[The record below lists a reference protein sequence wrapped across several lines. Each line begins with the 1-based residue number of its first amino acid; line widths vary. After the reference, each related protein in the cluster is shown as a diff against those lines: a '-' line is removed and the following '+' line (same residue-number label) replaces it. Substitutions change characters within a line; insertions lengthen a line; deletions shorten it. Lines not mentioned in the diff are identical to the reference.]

1 MAIFGNVQ
9 GTLQWQGR
17 SRDDRNAQ
25 PKQTRKT
32 LQIIHAM
39 TTTQML
45 ANDLESYL
53 ERRYE
58 RAIDRLDRKYLESDM
73 SEYEYQNEVEMLKVQ
88 VFQCM
93 VSVCN
98 LENQ

>member
-1 MAIFGNVQ
+1 
-9 GTLQWQGR
+9 
-17 SRDDRNAQ
+17 
-25 PKQTRKT
+25 
-32 LQIIHAM
+32 M
-39 TTTQML
+39 TTTQMT

-73 SEYEYQNEVEMLKVQ
+73 SEYEYQNQIDILKVEI
-88 VFQCM
+88 FQGM
-93 VSVCN
+93 VAVCN

>member
-1 MAIFGNVQ
+1 
-9 GTLQWQGR
+9 
-17 SRDDRNAQ
+17 
-25 PKQTRKT
+25 
-32 LQIIHAM
+32 M
-39 TTTQML
+39 TTQQI

-88 VFQCM
+88 VFQGM

>member
-1 MAIFGNVQ
+1 MDSITKPN
-9 GTLQWQGR
+9 
-17 SRDDRNAQ
+17 
-25 PKQTRKT
+25 QT
-32 LQIIHAM
+32 M

-45 ANDLESYL
+45 ANDLEDYL
-53 ERRYE
+53 ERKYE
-58 RAIDRLDRKYLESDM
+58 RAIDRLDRKYMNSDM

-88 VFQCM
+88 IFQGM

>member
-1 MAIFGNVQ
+1 
-9 GTLQWQGR
+9 
-17 SRDDRNAQ
+17 
-25 PKQTRKT
+25 
-32 LQIIHAM
+32 M
-39 TTTQML
+39 TTQQI

-53 ERRYE
+53 ERKYE

-88 VFQCM
+88 IFQGM
-93 VSVCN
+93 VEVCK